1 MASEVVYFYCH
12 LCVWKR
18 VCYDHSNKF
27 TTIDIFGSIVG
38 NESNRKSTQEKM
50 RPKIEQVKFRNAGG
64 QDFH

>member
-1 MASEVVYFYCH
+1 MFGKG
-12 LCVWKR
+12 CVMI
-18 VCYDHSNKF
+18 

-38 NESNRKSTQEKM
+38 NESNRKSTQKKM